1 LLELL
6 AKEGALL
13 SSIVAKAPR
22 AHVVHDTVVTPWDRK
37 GLVMR
42 TLVEQTKDRQVDL
55 VDGVKVWHDTAW
67 ILALPDAEEPLTHLW
82 AEADSDAEARRLIQ
96 EYARRIRQLVR

>member
-1 LLELL
+1 
-6 AKEGALL
+6 
-13 SSIVAKAPR
+13 
-22 AHVVHDTVVTPWDRK
+22 
-37 GLVMR
+37 M
-42 TLVEQTKDRQVDL
+42 
-55 VDGVKVWHDTAW
+55 VWHDTAW

>member
-1 LLELL
+1 M
-6 AKEGALL
+6 L
-13 SSIVAKAPR
+13 SSVVAKAPR

-42 TLVEQTKDRQVDL
+42 SLVEQTKDRQVDL
-55 VDGVKVWHDTAW
+55 VDGVKVWHDSAW